1 MPKRTDIKSILI
13 IGAGP
18 IVIGQACEFDYSGAQ
33 ACKALREEG
42 YKVIL
47 VNSNPATIMTDP
59 EMADVTY
66 IEPITWKAVERIID
80 KERPDAILPTMGG
93 QTALNCA
100 LDLHRNGVL
109 DKYKVELI
117 GASPEAIDK
126 AEDRSKFK
134 EAMTKIGLGSAR
146 SGIAHSM
153 DEALGRAARTGLP
166 DHHPSVLHDGR
177 HGRRHRLQRRRIRSD
192 LQARPGSLADQRTA
206 DRRIADRLER
216 VRDGSGARQGGQLH
230 HRLLDRKPGSDGRAH
245 RRLDHRRAGADADR
259 QGIPDHAQ
267 RLDRRCCAR
276 SASTPAA
283 RTCSSRSTRTTAA

>member
-1 MPKRTDIKSILI
+1 MPKRSDIKSILI

-18 IVIGQACEFDYSGAQ
+18 IIIGQACEFDYSGAQ

-66 IEPITWKAVERIID
+66 IEPITWQVVEKIIATE
-80 KERPDAILPTMGG
+80 KPDAILPTMGG

-100 LDLHRNGVL
+100 LDLHRHGIL

-117 GASPEAIDK
+117 GATPEAIDK

-134 EAMTKIGLGSAR
+134 DAMTKIGLGSAR
-146 SGIAHSM
+146 SGVAHSLEESWAVQKEVGFPTIIRPSFTM
-153 DEALGRAARTGLP
+153 GGSGGGIAYNEEEFEAICKRGLEASP
-166 DHHPSVLHDGR
+166 TNEL
-177 HGRRHRLQRRRIRSD
+177 LIE
-192 LQARPGSLADQRTA
+192 
-206 DRRIADRLER
+206 ER

-230 HRLLDRKPGSDGRAH
+230 HHLLDRKPGPDGRAH
-245 RRLDHRRAGADADR
+245 RRLDHRRSCANADR

-267 RLDRRCCAR
+267 RLAGG
-276 SASTPAA
+276 AA
-283 RTCSSRSTRTTAA
+283 